1 MDTLRGKTAVVTGG
15 SGGFGRGTSGA
26 LAVAAVSPLA

>member
-15 SGGFGRGTSGA
+15 SGGFGRGIAAA
-26 LAVAAVSPLA
+26 LVAAGARVVT